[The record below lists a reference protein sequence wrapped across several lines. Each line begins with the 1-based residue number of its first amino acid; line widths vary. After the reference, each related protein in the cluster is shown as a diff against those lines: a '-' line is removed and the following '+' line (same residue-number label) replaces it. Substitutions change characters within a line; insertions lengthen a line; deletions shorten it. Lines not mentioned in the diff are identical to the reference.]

1 MTACFVQQ
9 NWLFQRFRIQI
20 HSWTYIPKVLSPIT
34 KAHES
39 ESFGPPQR
47 AKGSLFSQKPRQVLE
62 PRAEP
67 HLPRCQADEPD
78 RARPPVGHP
87 PPTKTVTK
95 RLVAFGFFSHY
106 REDLDTVKY
115 EHFLFWL
122 SGAEHRRSS
131 KDCLLGRNPPSQWHI
146 NVSAPGLVSS
156 YKNLASR
163 TQALACVS
171 T

>member
-1 MTACFVQQ
+1 MCQKAFVLLREQ
-9 NWLFQRFRIQI
+9 
-20 HSWTYIPKVLSPIT
+20 
-34 KAHES
+34 KAVS
-39 ESFGPPQR
+39 
-47 AKGSLFSQKPRQVLE
+47 SQKPWQVLE

-67 HLPRCQADEPD
+67 HLPRCQADELD

-95 RLVAFGFFSHY
+95 HLVAFVFFSHY
-106 REDLDTVKY
+106 QENLDTVKY

-131 KDCLLGRNPPSQWHI
+131 KDCLLGRNPPSQRHI
-146 NVSAPGLVSS
+146 NVSAPGMVSS

-163 TQALACVS
+163 SRALACVS

>member
-1 MTACFVQQ
+1 MIRK
-9 NWLFQRFRIQI
+9 L
-20 HSWTYIPKVLSPIT
+20 H
-34 KAHES
+34 
-39 ESFGPPQR
+39 PPQR
-47 AKGSLFSQKPRQVLE
+47 AKGSLFSQKPWQVLE
-62 PRAEP
+62 RRAEP
-67 HLPRCQADEPD
+67 HLPRCQAHELD

-95 RLVAFGFFSHY
+95 QLVAFGFISHY
-106 REDLDTVKY
+106 RENLDAVKY

-131 KDCLLGRNPPSQWHI
+131 KDCLLGRSPPSQRHI

-163 TQALACVS
+163 TPALACVS